1 MTDTTLAL
9 GRVIAD
15 KYRLDALLGEG
26 GMGAV
31 FRATQ
36 LTVNRAVAVKLIQ
49 GPLLKHPEVEKRFR
63 REAEA
68 MGRLQHPATVRL
80 YDFGATREGELYMA
94 MELLAGRDLATHL
107 AHTGALSVSES
118 LRIAKQVLLALDEAH
133 AHGIVHRDLKPAN
146 VFLAE
151 LHGGEVAV
159 KVMDFGIAGIEQA
172 AEGAKLTRTGAVLGT
187 PAYMSPE
194 QAQGIAIDGRSD
206 LYALGVMIFEMVTG
220 RVPFVADSAVSLLLA
235 QVTTQPPKLADV
247 LPGHPELAQVQPLLD
262 ALLQKS
268 PADRPESASAAMQL
282 VDRMLSAAGGGGASI
297 ATALD
302 PTSPRSVRR
311 LVEPTGV
318 RLAQTPPTQADTLLG
333 APGRVSLRRTGLGA
347 LALGGLVLAGW
358 ALGGRDEPP
367 APPSVQVA
375 TPEPSTLYSVQIA
388 SSPSAAKVLLEGVV
402 VGSTPYRFSYRKPQ
416 TLTLTLPGYQ
426 PYVLVLTETS
436 EPHAVVQLEPLAAGE
451 APGDSPTGKPR
462 PARRSPAAEAPKQ
475 PVSPE
480 PAAPLDTAVAAAP
493 AREREPA
500 PAAKPQVAAAPVPK
514 PAGKPQSISE
524 AMHNVVDA
532 VSNRVS
538 AVAAPALRTVN
549 DAKHAY
555 KARQIDERTYENTIR
570 ALKVRRAERIKAEK
584 ANYAAGRIT
593 RDEYSRRVDRIDA
606 EYKGQ

>member
-31 FRATQ
+31 YRATQ

-107 AHTGALSVSES
+107 AHAGALSVSES

-235 QVTTQPPKLADV
+235 QVTTQPPKLAHV

-268 PADRPESASAAMQL
+268 PADRPESASTAMQL
-282 VDRMLSAAGGGGASI
+282 VDRMLSAAGGGGGSI

-302 PTSPRSVRR
+302 PTSPRSARR

-318 RLAQTPPTQADTLLG
+318 RLAQTPPTQADTQFGARAQGGLG
-333 APGRVSLRRTGLGA
+333 RTGLA
-347 LALGGLVLAGW
+347 VLALGALVVAGW
-358 ALGGRDEPP
+358 ALGGREESA
-367 APPSVQVA
+367 APSGVQVA
-375 TPEPSTLYSVQIA
+375 APEPSTLYSVQIA
-388 SSPSAAKVLLEGVV
+388 SSPSAAKVLLDGVV

-416 TLTLTLPGYQ
+416 TLTLTLPGYE
-426 PYVLVLTETS
+426 PYVLALTESS
-436 EPHAVVQLEPLAAGE
+436 EPHAVVQLEPRAAGG
-451 APGDSPTGKPR
+451 APGDSPAGKPR
-462 PARRSPAAEAPKQ
+462 TARRSPAAEAPKQ
-475 PVSPE
+475 PASPA
-480 PAAPLDTAVAAAP
+480 PAAPVDTAAVVP
-493 AREREPA
+493 VREPEPA
-500 PAAKPQVAAAPVPK
+500 PAAKPQAAPT
-514 PAGKPQSISE
+514 PAPSPAAKPQSISE
-524 AMHNVVDA
+524 AMHHVVDA
-532 VSNRVS
+532 VSSRVS
-538 AVAAPALRTVN
+538 TAAAPALRTVS
-549 DAKHAY
+549 DAKRAY

-570 ALKVRRAERIKAEK
+570 ALKLRRADRIKAEK

-593 RDEYSRRVDRIDA
+593 RDEYGRRVDRIDA